1 MCTILFAWQQDEQ
14 YPLVLAANRDEFYE
28 RPTQRVHWWEDQ
40 PQVYAGRDLKGG
52 GTWMGANKNGYW
64 AALTNYREV
73 EGFLSDAPSRG
84 PLVADF
90 LAQSPDPQEYLSSI
104 LPHAQNF
111 NGFNLLLGTPDELW
125 YYANR
130 EEVSPQKLEPGFYGL
145 SNRILDTPWPKVSNG
160 KNGLEEIVRHQ
171 ESESEALF
179 QMMHNTEIA
188 ADEALPATGVSLEW
202 ERLLSARFIV
212 NDAYGTRVST
222 VIRQNKEKQLEYEE
236 RAFVPQGE
244 PIIEIIQPKTI
255 NT

>member
-40 PQVYAGRDLKGG
+40 PHVYAGRDLKGG
-52 GTWMGANKNGYW
+52 GTWMGANKYGFW

-73 EGFLSDAPSRG
+73 EGFIPDAPSRG
-84 PLVADF
+84 PLVADY
-90 LAQSPDPQEYLSSI
+90 LVHSPEPQSYLESI
-104 LPHAQNF
+104 LPNASSY
-111 NGFNLLLGTPDELW
+111 NGFNLLLGTPDEIW

-130 EEVSPQKLEPGFYGL
+130 DGVTPQKLLPGFYGL
-145 SNRILDTPWPKVSNG
+145 SNRILDTPWPKVQSG
-160 KNGLEEIVRHQ
+160 KAGLKEIVSNHQ
-171 ESESEALF
+171 SDPDALF
-179 QMMHNTEIA
+179 QMLHNSEIA
-188 ADEALPATGVSLEW
+188 PDEQLPATGVSLEW
-202 ERLLSARFIV
+202 ERLLSARFII

-222 VIRQNKEKQLEYEE
+222 VIRQNIEKQLEYEE

-244 PIIEIIQPKTI
+244 PLKEIIEPKTI